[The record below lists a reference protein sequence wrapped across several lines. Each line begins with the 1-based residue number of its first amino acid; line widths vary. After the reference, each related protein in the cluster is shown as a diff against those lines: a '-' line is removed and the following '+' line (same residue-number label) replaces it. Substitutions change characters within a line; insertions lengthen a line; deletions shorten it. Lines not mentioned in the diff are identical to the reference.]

1 MYYPTKKE
9 YLLKAENYNLI
20 PVYREYIVD
29 TETPTSIFIKAGG
42 LGREGFLLESIE
54 GATNLS
60 RYSFIGTGYRELVK
74 FDSQVFTL
82 DSGGERKIEVKTK
95 RPLEELEKVMGEYR
109 LYKNPELNHFIG
121 GAVGYLSYDLV
132 KYFEDIPLPEKRFT
146 FPEMMLYLTDSVVVF
161 DHLLNR
167 MKIVSTIKISK
178 NIPPEKA
185 YELSV
190 EKIENIQRK
199 IYEGQKN
206 SIDNIS
212 NNFLDSYDNSSF
224 YSQGLHLSSNFDKE
238 EFLEAVN
245 RAKKYIIEGEAFQ
258 VVLSQRFSTDNFSNP
273 FNIYRGLRTINPSP
287 YMYYINFG
295 DFKIIGSSPEPLIK
309 INGRRVLTCPI
320 AGTRKR
326 GKNLKEDRYLV
337 RDLLNDKKEKA
348 EHNMLVDLSRN
359 DLGRVCR
366 YGSVKVKKYMS
377 VEKYSH
383 VIHLV
388 SRVEGIL
395 DKDKTI
401 YQALRSVFPAGT
413 LSGAPKIRAMQIIS
427 ELEPDCRG
435 PYGGVVGYFGYDGSL
450 DSCITIRTALVKDG
464 KAYVQAGAGIVY
476 DSIPENEWK
485 ETINKASALFRAIRL
500 AGNIDGN
507 NFRNFGE
514 D

>member
-1 MYYPTKKE
+1 
-9 YLLKAENYNLI
+9 
-20 PVYREYIVD
+20 
-29 TETPTSIFIKAGG
+29 
-42 LGREGFLLESIE
+42 
-54 GATNLS
+54 
-60 RYSFIGTGYRELVK
+60 
-74 FDSQVFTL
+74 
-82 DSGGERKIEVKTK
+82 
-95 RPLEELEKVMGEYR
+95 
-109 LYKNPELNHFIG
+109 
-121 GAVGYLSYDLV
+121 
-132 KYFEDIPLPEKRFT
+132 
-146 FPEMMLYLTDSVVVF
+146 
-161 DHLLNR
+161 
-167 MKIVSTIKISK
+167 
-178 NIPPEKA
+178 
-185 YELSV
+185 
-190 EKIENIQRK
+190 
-199 IYEGQKN
+199 
-206 SIDNIS
+206 
-212 NNFLDSYDNSSF
+212 
-224 YSQGLHLSSNFDKE
+224 
-238 EFLEAVN
+238 
-245 RAKKYIIEGEAFQ
+245 
-258 VVLSQRFSTDNFSNP
+258 
-273 FNIYRGLRTINPSP
+273 
-287 YMYYINFG
+287 MYYINFG
-295 DFKIIGSSPEPLIK
+295 DFKIIGSSPEPLVK
-309 INGRRVLTCPI
+309 ISGRRVLTCPI

-450 DSCITIRTALVKDG
+450 DSCITIRTALVRDG

-485 ETINKASALFRAIRL
+485 ETINKASALFRAIGL
-500 AGNIDGN
+500 AGNINGN